1 WLYDT
6 YQSRLLPERLEC
18 MAQIHSFYIPNLK
31 NKLKFYGKE
40 LSESELCDSALTQ
53 TTYATTNNNDI
64 IFELNDIS
72 ESFQFSNHENLEIE
86 SIVNLGSGNM
96 DFNSLTI
103 IKSELWSANLL

>member
-1 WLYDT
+1 
-6 YQSRLLPERLEC
+6 
-18 MAQIHSFYIPNLK
+18 

-86 SIVNLGSGNM
+86 SIVNLVRVLVDKIM
-96 DFNSLTI
+96 L
-103 IKSELWSANLL
+103 KKYLMQP